1 MNSAKF
7 MKEIK
12 SSILVTK
19 FHTHTHTH
27 TKKYVYIYV
36 IEKFVPFDARV
47 SRVPWIQRHPIVCR
61 TFHGRKLL
69 RWGNPFTREI
79 ICPRKRHGTGRGR
92 SIKIRME
99 RSIGKHLSSTRTT
112 RCWPEVEAS
121 KGSFVVGPF
130 AEQLLFHRSV
140 QRLSDTARYIL
151 FDARKSR
158 GFSRLFESLREE
170 GKHLDS

>member
-1 MNSAKF
+1 M
-7 MKEIK
+7 
-12 SSILVTK
+12 
-19 FHTHTHTH
+19 
-27 TKKYVYIYV
+27 
-36 IEKFVPFDARV
+36 
-47 SRVPWIQRHPIVCR
+47 
-61 TFHGRKLL
+61 L
-69 RWGNPFTREI
+69 RRSNPFTREI
-79 ICPRKRHGTGRGR
+79 ICPRKRHGTARGR
-92 SIKIRME
+92 PIKIRME

-158 GFSRLFESLREE
+158 GFSRLFESPKEE
-170 GKHLDS
+170 GKASRFLGIQSARPIEPDNRVIRIASCTAQRLSRLWG